1 MFDNIYYN
9 FDWNSISHRI
19 YSAEK
24 ENVKHSILSGGT
36 DIDDIINLLS
46 PAADEFLEDMA
57 VKSAS
62 ITRQRFGNII
72 QMYTPLYISN
82 LCTNSC
88 LYCGFNRDN
97 SIKRTTLTPEQI
109 KDEADYIYKMG
120 FRHILL
126 LTGEDKNAVS
136 PEKLAEIVSVIHR
149 KFSSISIEVYPMS
162 SEEYTLLINSGVD
175 GLTVYQETYNKD
187 VYSNIHPSGKKRDFN
202 WRLLTPD
209 RGGEAGMRRIGI
221 GPLMGLTDWRV
232 ELFFTALHA
241 IYLTKKFWKSQ
252 ITVSFPRLRNAAGG
266 FQPLSTVSDRDLT
279 HAICVMRIL
288 LNDAGLV
295 LSTRESEEL
304 RNNLM
309 PLGIT
314 MMSSG
319 SKTDPGG
326 HTTPNTSESQFEI
339 SDTRTPDELA
349 LYIKNRGFEPV
360 WKDWDRD
367 FTGNL

>member
-1 MFDNIYYN
+1 MFDEIYYN
-9 FDWNSISHRI
+9 FNWNTVSDWI
-19 YSAEK
+19 YSAGRDS
-24 ENVKHSILSGGT
+24 VKQSILTGGT
-36 DIDDIINLLS
+36 DINDIINLLS
-46 PAADEFLEDMA
+46 PAADEFLEEMA

-97 SIKRTTLTPEQI
+97 NIIRTTLTPEQI
-109 KDEADYIYKMG
+109 KEEADYIYRMG

-136 PEKLAEIVSVIHR
+136 PEDLAEIVSVIHR

-162 SEEYTLLINSGVD
+162 SEEYSLLINSGVD
-175 GLTVYQETYNKD
+175 GLTIYQETYNRD
-187 VYSNIHPSGKKRDFN
+187 IYSTIHPSGKKRDFN

-241 IYLTKKFWKSQ
+241 IYLTKKFWRTQ

-266 FQPLSTVSDRDLT
+266 FQPLSSVSDRDLT
-279 HAICVMRIL
+279 HAICAMRL
-288 LNDAGLV
+288 LLHDAGLV
-295 LSTRESEEL
+295 LSTRENEAL

-326 HTTPNTSESQFEI
+326 HTAPHTSESQFEI
-339 SDTRTPDELA
+339 SDTRSPDELA
-349 LYIKNRGFEPV
+349 LYIKSRGLEPV

-367 FTGNL
+367 FISSR